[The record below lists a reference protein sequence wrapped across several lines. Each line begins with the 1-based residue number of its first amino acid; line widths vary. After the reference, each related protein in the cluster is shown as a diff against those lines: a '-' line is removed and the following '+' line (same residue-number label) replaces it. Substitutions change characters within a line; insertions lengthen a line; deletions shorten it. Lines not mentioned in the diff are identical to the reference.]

1 MAYCVLEYNF
11 VKNINW
17 KRVLTIQKRE
27 ANGLTQIDL
36 AKKLSISQTVI
47 SKIETCERRLDVI
60 ELMTVC
66 EAIEIPFMDFINE
79 FNKKIK

>member
-1 MAYCVLEYNF
+1 MEKSIHHSKYRILIGLLRE
-11 VKNINW
+11 
-17 KRVLTIQKRE
+17 KRE

>member
-1 MAYCVLEYNF
+1 MEKSIHHSKYRILIGLLRE
-11 VKNINW
+11 
-17 KRVLTIQKRE
+17 KRE
-27 ANGLTQIDL
+27 ANGLTQIEL

-66 EAIEIPFMDFINE
+66 EAIEIPFMAFINE